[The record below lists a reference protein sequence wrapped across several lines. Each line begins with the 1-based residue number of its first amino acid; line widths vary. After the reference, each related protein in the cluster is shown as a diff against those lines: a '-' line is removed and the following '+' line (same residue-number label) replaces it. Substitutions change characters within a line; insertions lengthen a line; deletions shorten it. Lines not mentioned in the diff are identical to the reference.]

1 MDTSPAPRHAPL
13 PCQQRYRCRLEKNAT
28 QMAAISWR
36 LTHAFVHPTLRAEI
50 VGTGEPVHLDVV
62 LACRQ
67 RYRLVRCTLEGSQT
81 QPSGS
86 QFWSP
91 PLDTTPALA
100 VGRLLA
106 TRFATHKFWQPSTTA
121 GPTGAG
127 SASGSGSAGTHSR
140 DPLHSPSS
148 PHINSP
154 EPCRWNPS
162 SHITLHSLPNA
173 VWQECRLKATTWSSA
188 EKISLSAR
196 SLLRCCQE

>member
-1 MDTSPAPRHAPL
+1 MAYWKDHEDDREAHSSGRL
-13 PCQQRYRCRLEKNAT
+13 PCCPDNKA
-28 QMAAISWR
+28 
-36 LTHAFVHPTLRAEI
+36 
-50 VGTGEPVHLDVV
+50 
-62 LACRQ
+62 
-67 RYRLVRCTLEGSQT
+67 
-81 QPSGS
+81 
-86 QFWSP
+86 
-91 PLDTTPALA
+91 ALA

-106 TRFATHKFWQPSTTA
+106 TQFATHKFWQPSTTA
-121 GPTGAG
+121 GPPGAG

-196 SLLRCCQE
+196 SLLRCCQECAPARRNDRAAYVIVEHSVGGGGGSATQIPPLNSPVAEQTCAPTASKP

>member
-1 MDTSPAPRHAPL
+1 MAAHTRLCTSHTAGRNRWHRRARAPRCSFGL
-13 PCQQRYRCRLEKNAT
+13 SAT
-28 QMAAISWR
+28 ISFGEVHIGRITNTAER
-36 LTHAFVHPTLRAEI
+36 LTI
-50 VGTGEPVHLDVV
+50 
-62 LACRQ
+62 
-67 RYRLVRCTLEGSQT
+67 LVA
-81 QPSGS
+81 
-86 QFWSP
+86 SP
-91 PLDTTPALA
+91 DTTPALA

-173 VWQECRLKATTWSSA
+173 VWQECRLNATTWSSA